1 MLSRRFICFFLQE
14 SPIFHGKIDGFRLRF
29 TFSLKPIHWFSE
41 PDGYDSVWPHKKTYD
56 YCLKKDIILW
66 LSQMHVF
73 LYLEIIPKG
82 YLQRKM
88 MSNHQVIASFQ
99 GRTHP
104 FHMSVIK
111 KTHCPWRGGF
121 WREARTGRIHI
132 DSPSSNIAII
142 RPMIHKHP

>member
-1 MLSRRFICFFLQE
+1 M
-14 SPIFHGKIDGFRLRF
+14 
-29 TFSLKPIHWFSE
+29 
-41 PDGYDSVWPHKKTYD
+41 Y
-56 YCLKKDIILW
+56 
-66 LSQMHVF
+66 VF

-111 KTHCPWRGGF
+111 KKHIALEGEDSGAKLGLAEF
-121 WREARTGRIHI
+121 ILIHQ
-132 DSPSSNIAII
+132 AQT
-142 RPMIHKHP
+142 